1 MGESSAYAA
10 DHALEGAKEL
20 LSMAPI
26 KIPAM
31 SDGQFAKWQSLVEE
45 RLGTHFPKDQKSRLQ
60 SSLSIRM
67 REIECLDFDQYYD
80 QVKDHLSGLGE
91 WLTLVDRLVIG
102 ETRFYRDSNAMALAY
117 LVMKSRLKRQPKR
130 ALGVWSVGCSSGE
143 ESYSLAFL
151 CESLFRELK
160 QEPRYGITGID
171 VSWGV
176 LSQARAGEY
185 DERKMSGLPKTWKYT
200 FFDNQEDGV
209 FRIVDEVKRRVC
221 FAKQNMR
228 DLAQSP
234 VKEQDLIYCQ
244 NVLIYFR
251 KEMRHEILDEL
262 GSRLA
267 LGGVLIIG
275 AGEALDWKNPRLKRV
290 DDKRAL
296 AFQRVS

>member
-1 MGESSAYAA
+1 MS
-10 DHALEGAKEL
+10 
-20 LSMAPI
+20 PN

-31 SDGQFAKWQSLVEE
+31 SDRQFEQWQSLVEE
-45 RLGTHFPKDQKSRLQ
+45 RLGTHFPKDQRSRLQ

-67 REIECLDFDQYYD
+67 RELECHDYDQYYD
-80 QVKDHLSGLGE
+80 QVKEHLSGLGE
-91 WLTLVDRLVIG
+91 WIMLVDRLVIG

-117 LVMKSRLKRQPKR
+117 LVMKSRLKRKTESV
-130 ALGVWSVGCSSGE
+130 LSVWSVGCSSGE

-151 CESLFRELK
+151 CESLFRELNQK
-160 QEPRYGITGID
+160 PRYGITGID

-176 LSQARAGEY
+176 LSRARNGEY
-185 DERKMSGLPKTWKYT
+185 DERKMHGLPKTWKYT
-200 FFDNQEDGV
+200 FFEDKRDGT
-209 FRIVDEVKRRVC
+209 FRVNDEIKNRVC

-228 DLAQSP
+228 DLSQSP
-234 VKEQDLIYCQ
+234 VREQDLIYCQ

-262 GSRLA
+262 GARLA